1 MHSILINIM
10 KISTIEGTI
19 HDVRDELFATSQL
32 IKNMID
38 EETDD
43 DEVIPLYNIN
53 NEMFGEII
61 RFSQIYC
68 DKPVKIDFPV
78 HTSDFSKLVPH
89 EYLGVIDEWFH
100 REPHAKYMKTVLK
113 AADYLAMD
121 NLIHVCHAKMQTT
134 IFDRNPVEV
143 LRMYGVEDAE
153 QKVDKLLREMDEM
166 YPHFSDEIRK
176 LT

>member
-1 MHSILINIM
+1 M

-19 HDVRDELFATSQL
+19 HEVQNELLVHSQL
-32 IKNMID
+32 LKNMMD

-43 DEVIPLYNIN
+43 EQVFPLPNITDELFI
-53 NEMFGEII
+53 EIM
-61 RFSQIYC
+61 RFSHIFHE
-68 DKPVKIDFPV
+68 KPVQIDLPV
-78 HTSDFSKLVPH
+78 HSGDFSKLVPN
-89 EYLGVIDEWFH
+89 EYLGLIEHWFH
-100 REPHAKYMKTVLK
+100 KEPHAKYMKRILK
-113 AADYLAMD
+113 AADYMAMD

-153 QKVDKLLREMDEM
+153 QKVEKLLNEMDEM
-166 YPHFSDEIRK
+166 YPRFSNEIRK